1 MVKRIA
7 RLFMLLFMLVGLS
20 AYGQTGR
27 INGTVVD
34 ATTGETL
41 PGASVLVEG
50 TTTGSIT
57 DFDGR
62 FEFSAPAG
70 ELTVV
75 ASFVGYLPAR
85 RQVTLAAGE
94 TVTINFELASDV
106 QLLEEFVVIG
116 YGIQRREDAT
126 GSISV
131 VDSRDFNRGNITT
144 PSELL
149 AGKIP
154 GLQITSSGGA
164 PGSEPQIRIRGGS
177 SLAASNN
184 PLIVIDG
191 VPIEGRGIS
200 GVRDPLSLINPNDIE
215 SFTVLKDASAT
226 AIYGSRASNG
236 VIIITTKSGAE
247 GIVSDVTGLPVL
259 FDYTGTFSMSTLD
272 KTQQVLGADEF
283 RELIQE
289 RHPQRVGLLGDANTN
304 WQDLIYRN
312 AMSHTHNFSASGA
325 FQNTP
330 YRVSIGYS
338 SNDGI
343 LERDNM
349 TRTSAAINIRPSFF
363 DDSFKVN
370 FNVRGVRSENQFGNQ
385 GAIGAAIMFDPT
397 QPIYDPTSYF
407 GGYREWIDR
416 DTTDIWF
423 DPETSNYF
431 FFSDLEDP
439 ATDTLNFIRMD
450 TILQTPKPVAT
461 RNPYALIR
469 ERDDRS
475 TVNRIITNAKLEY
488 NLPFF
493 PDLTA
498 HMNLAYDFSD
508 ANGTV
513 FVPDYA
519 AFEYI
524 NGGLDQSY
532 GQRQINELIDF
543 YLNYVTEL
551 PELQSRFD
559 IMAGYSWQHFWQDG
573 FTFRTNIPGNL
584 AGLPFRIDQDFKYE
598 NEYYLISFFGRI
610 NYQLMNRY
618 LFTFTLRNDGSSRF
632 SPENRWGLFPS
643 AAFAWK
649 IDEERFMQNQNLL
662 SQFKLRL
669 GYGITG
675 QQDIGTDLYPYLAR
689 YQVSREGADY
699 FFGEERI
706 RTLRPAGYDTNIKW
720 EETTTYNVGLDYGF
734 AQDRYYGTLDFYFRE
749 TRDLLNFIPVPAGT
763 NLTNFLNTNIGD
775 MENRGVEFSIFTRP
789 VITSDISWLLGFNAT
804 WNETKITR
812 LTAVEDPDYLGVLT
826 GGISG
831 GVGNTVQIHSVG
843 FAPNSFFVFQQVYD
857 VDGNPIEGLY
867 VDRTGDG
874 TITDE
879 DRFHYQRP
887 AATYFFGITSDFSY
901 RNWSLNFAGRANLR
915 NFVYN
920 NVSSMNAEFSRLY
933 RPEGP
938 YLSNITPDVF
948 DTRFNNAQYLSY
960 FYIEDASFFKMDNI
974 SLSYNFRDL
983 LAGLGNITLTATVQ
997 NAFVITNYRGLD
1009 PEVAG
1014 GIDNNIYPRPRNF
1027 VLSFNYQF

>member
-7 RLFMLLFMLVGLS
+7 RLFMLLFMLAGLS

-34 ATTGETL
+34 GTTGETL

-70 ELTVV
+70 DLTVV

-94 TVTINFELASDV
+94 TLTINFELASDV

-131 VDSRDFNRGNITT
+131 VGERDFNRGNITS

-154 GLQITSSGGA
+154 GLQITSTGGA
-164 PGSEPQIRIRGGS
+164 PGAGAQIRIRGGS
-177 SLAASNN
+177 SLAANN
-184 PLIVIDG
+184 SPLIVIDG
-191 VPIEGRGIS
+191 VPVDSEGIS
-200 GVRDPLSLINPNDIE
+200 GIRDPLSLVNPNDIE

-236 VIIITTKSGAE
+236 VIIITTKTGE
-247 GIVSDVTGLPVL
+247 RVREQGITGLPVL
-259 FDYTGTFSMSTLD
+259 FNYSTTLSMSTLA
-272 KTQQVLGADEF
+272 KTQDVLGADQF

-289 RHPQRVGLLGDANTN
+289 RHPLRVGFLGDANTN
-304 WQDLIYRN
+304 WQEEIYRN
-312 AMSHTHNFSASGA
+312 AVGHDHNLSASGRI
-325 FQNTP
+325 FDVP
-330 YRVSIGYS
+330 YRLSFGYS
-338 SNDGI
+338 DQDGI
-343 LERDNM
+343 LDRDNL
-349 TRTSAAINIRPSFF
+349 TRTSLAFNVNPSFF
-363 DDSFKVN
+363 DNSLRVN
-370 FNVRGVRSENQFGNQ
+370 VNARAIRARNQFANA
-385 GAIGAAIMFDPT
+385 GAIGAAVQFDPT
-397 QPIYDPTSYF
+397 QPVRDPASPY
-407 GGYREWIDR
+407 GGYFEWAG
-416 DTTDIWF
+416 
-423 DPETSNYF
+423 
-431 FFSDLEDP
+431 EDGP
-439 ATDTLNFIRMD
+439 R
-450 TILQTPKPVAT
+450 PVAT
-461 RNPYALIR
+461 KNPVALIDL
-469 ERDDRS
+469 RDDRS
-475 TVNRIITNAKLEY
+475 TVDRFLGNAKFEY

-493 PDLTA
+493 SDLTA
-498 HMNLAYDFSD
+498 HMNLAYDYSD
-508 ANGTV
+508 GRGDV
-513 FVPDYA
+513 FVPDFA
-519 AFEYI
+519 SWEFFG
-524 NGGLDQSY
+524 GGLQQEY
-532 GQRQINELIDF
+532 GQEKKNELLDF

-559 IMAGYSWQHFWQDG
+559 IMAGYSWQHFWQSG
-573 FTFRTNIPGNL
+573 FNFRTNIEGNI
-584 AGLPFRIDQDFKYE
+584 AGEPFRVEEDFKYE
-598 NEYYLISFFGRI
+598 NEYFLISFFGRI

-632 SPENRWGLFPS
+632 SPDNRWGLFPS

-649 IDEERFMQNQNLL
+649 IDEEGFMNNQNLFSEL
-662 SQFKLRL
+662 KLRL

-675 QQDIGTDLYPYLAR
+675 QQDIGGNYPYLAR
-689 YQVSREGADY
+689 YDVSREGAYY
-699 FFGEERI
+699 FFGDRRI
-706 RTLRPAGYDTNIKW
+706 RTLRPAGYDANIKW

-763 NLTNFLNTNIGD
+763 NLTNFINTNIGD

-789 VITSDISWLLGFNAT
+789 VITRDLTWLLGFNAT
-804 WNETKITR
+804 WSETKITR
-812 LTAVEDPDYLGVLT
+812 LTAVEDPDYLGVLV

-857 VDGNPIEGLY
+857 ADGNPIEGLY
-867 VDRTGDG
+867 VDRNGDG
-874 TITDE
+874 VITDD
-879 DRFHYQRP
+879 DRYHYQRP
-887 AATYFFGITSDFSY
+887 ASTYFLGLTSDISY
-901 RNWSLNFAGRANLR
+901 RNWSFNFAGRANLR

-920 NVSSMNAEFSRLY
+920 NVSSMNGEFSRLY

-948 DTRFNNAQYLSY
+948 DVGFNNAQYLSDY
-960 FYIEDASFFKMDNI
+960 YVQDASFFKMDNI
-974 SLSYNFRDL
+974 SLSYNFKDL
-983 LAGLGNITLTATVQ
+983 LPGVGNLTMTATVQ
-997 NAFVITNYRGLD
+997 NAFVITNYAGLD

-1027 VLSFNYQF
+1027 VLNLNYQF